1 MAPPAKYAKLVELV
15 DQYMALHT
23 PKFKV
28 MSGDD
33 QYRCNDQAN
42 SHRYLDLS
50 VDELEVGR
58 NLETSLNVLLQL
70 NSDI

>member
-15 DQYMALHT
+15 DQYMTPHT

-28 MSGDD
+28 MSGDN
-33 QYRCNDQAN
+33 QYKCNDWAN

-50 VDELEVGR
+50 VDKLEVRR
-58 NLETSLNVLLQL
+58 NLEKSLNVLL
-70 NSDI
+70 

>member
-1 MAPPAKYAKLVELV
+1 MAPPAKYVKLVELV

-33 QYRCNDQAN
+33 QYRCND
-42 SHRYLDLS
+42 
-50 VDELEVGR
+50 
-58 NLETSLNVLLQL
+58 
-70 NSDI
+70 